1 MNIPTYWSKA
11 PCSTLDRRGEPRT
24 ISVWGWSSTSLQ
36 EAQEHAAARAASIA
50 AAAARARDLQDYE
63 YGQGPLREEIVEQIG
78 DGEAPIALITRNRY
92 GALVLNSA
100 RVLFVDID
108 FAPSPPAGVL
118 DAFLSIFSARRR
130 AARLLAGAEQAITRI
145 EDWAAANSA
154 RSFRL
159 YRTCEG
165 LRLLFTD
172 RLYDPAAEET
182 TALLQQLNADPMY
195 VKLTQRQ
202 QCFRARLTAKPWRCG
217 CPRPPNAFPWTTP
230 DAERIFR
237 QWQARY
243 TQLDFGYR
251 ACHLHQQYG
260 RPAGIPEL
268 AAIMEAHDRG
278 AKITSTAP
286 LA

>member
-1 MNIPTYWSKA
+1 MNIPIYWSKA
-11 PCSTLDRRGEPRT
+11 PCSARDRRGQPRT
-24 ISVWGWSSTSLQ
+24 FSVWGWSSSSLQ
-36 EAQEHAAARAASIA
+36 DAQDRAAARAASIA
-50 AAAARARDLQDYE
+50 TAAAQARDLQDYE
-63 YGQGPLREEIVEQIG
+63 YGQGPLREEIVEHIG
-78 DGEAPIALITRNRY
+78 DAQAPTAVITRNRY

-100 RVLFVDID
+100 RVLFVDVD
-108 FAPSPPAGVL
+108 FLPSPPAGFL
-118 DAFLSIFSARRR
+118 DALVSIFSSRRR
-130 AARLLAGAEQAITRI
+130 AARREAGA
-145 EDWAAANSA
+145 AAAIEQIERWATANPA

-172 RLYDPAAEET
+172 RLYDPAAAET

-217 CPRPPNAFPWTTP
+217 CSRPPNAFPWSTP
-230 DAERIFR
+230 DAERTFR
-237 QWQARY
+237 QWQDRY
-243 TQLDFGYR
+243 TQLDSGFR
-251 ACHLHQQYG
+251 ACQLHQQYG

-268 AAIMEAHDRG
+268 AAILEAHDRG